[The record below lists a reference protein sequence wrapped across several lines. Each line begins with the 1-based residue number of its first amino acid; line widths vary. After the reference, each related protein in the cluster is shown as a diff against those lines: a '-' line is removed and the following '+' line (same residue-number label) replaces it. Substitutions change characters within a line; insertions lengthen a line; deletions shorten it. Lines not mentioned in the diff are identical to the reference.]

1 MPQPRSRR
9 ITQVDV
15 AKIAGVTQATVSHV
29 VAGERGERPRAS
41 EETRRRVL
49 DAIAATG
56 YVIDPIAQ
64 RLAGGRSGFVGVFTY
79 EPVFPQEGDNFYHA
93 FFVGIEK
100 EAERVGWNLIL
111 YTGIPA
117 EPDGRKRLVGDGVRQ
132 LQLADGCVLL
142 GLHYDASDLE
152 VLLRNHFPF
161 VFIGRRESPTG
172 VVPYVAADYYNATKE
187 VIAELVEHGHS
198 RIGYIGDI
206 RAEQI
211 DGDRLKA
218 YREMANEAG
227 RPAVLIE
234 SNETDGAE
242 ILRQVQDAGL
252 TAVITD
258 NTGIAER
265 LRLEALTAGL
275 AVPGDLSISQLGDP
289 EFSVDDDVEW
299 SGFRIPREEMGAE
312 SLHVLADIF
321 AGRTDAETVQRMLPC
336 TVISGA
342 TSGPINASRSATDA
356 DARARASSN
365 RSAHA

>member
-1 MPQPRSRR
+1 MSSQPRARR

-15 AKIAGVTQATVSHV
+15 AKLAGVTQATVSHV
-29 VAGERGERPRAS
+29 IAGERGERPRAS
-41 EETRRRVL
+41 EETRQRVL

-56 YVIDPIAQ
+56 YVMDPIAQ

-93 FFVGIEK
+93 FFVGIEQ

-117 EPDGRKRLVGDGVRQ
+117 DAKGRRRLAGDGVRQ
-132 LQLADGCVLL
+132 LGLADGCVLL

-152 VLLRNHFPF
+152 ELLRNRFPF
-161 VFIGRRESPTG
+161 VFIGRRESATG
-172 VVPYVAADYYNATKE
+172 VVPYVAADYYTATKE
-187 VIAELVEHGHS
+187 VVAELGALGHS
-198 RIGYIGDI
+198 KIGYIGDL

-211 DGDRLKA
+211 DGERLKA
-218 YREMANEAG
+218 YRESVTESG
-227 RPAVLIE
+227 HPAVLIE
-234 SNETDGAE
+234 SSETDVAKV
-242 ILRQVQDAGL
+242 LRQVQDAGL
-252 TAVITD
+252 TAVVTD
-258 NTGIAER
+258 NTGVAER

-275 AVPGDLSISQLGDP
+275 QVPGDLSIAQLGDP

-321 AGRTDAETVQRMLPC
+321 AGKTDAATLQRFLPC
-336 TVISGA
+336 TVITG
-342 TSGPINASRSATDA
+342 TTTGPAEPQLDEPTRNASHD
-356 DARARASSN
+356 RAAN
-365 RSAHA
+365 A